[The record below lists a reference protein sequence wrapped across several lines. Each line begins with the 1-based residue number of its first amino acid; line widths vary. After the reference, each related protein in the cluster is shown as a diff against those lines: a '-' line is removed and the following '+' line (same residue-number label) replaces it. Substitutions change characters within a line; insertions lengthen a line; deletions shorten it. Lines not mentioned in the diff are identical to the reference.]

1 MTLRGVGTPEMST
14 QKSVRQQAG
23 TVEENSLRMDTEKAQ
38 QVIDALNTDLAD
50 TYVAYHQIK
59 KHHWNVEGAEFRDL
73 HVYLGEI
80 AADLEEAADQFAERA
95 QALGGVPLSGGAT
108 YEEHATVSPEGQD
121 VYDIRTSLENDMEV
135 FGDMIESIRE
145 HIAMAEDFGDYT
157 TGEAYRENLEK
168 LEEHA
173 HHFEHYL
180 EDDTLVVENATH

>member
-1 MTLRGVGTPEMST
+1 MST
-14 QKSVRQQAG
+14 QKNVRQQAG
-23 TVEENSLRMDTEKAQ
+23 TVEDNSLRVDTEKAEQ
-38 QVIDALNTDLAD
+38 IIDALNTDLAD

-59 KHHWNVEGAEFRDL
+59 KHHWNVEGAEVREL
-73 HVYLGEI
+73 HVYLGDI
-80 AADLEEAADQFAERA
+80 AADLEEAADEFAERA

-108 YEEHATVSPEGQD
+108 YEEHATVSPEDDD
-121 VYDIRTSLENDMEV
+121 VYDVRTSLEHDMEM
-135 FGDMIESIRE
+135 FGDMIESVRE

-157 TGEAYRENLEK
+157 TGEVYREALED